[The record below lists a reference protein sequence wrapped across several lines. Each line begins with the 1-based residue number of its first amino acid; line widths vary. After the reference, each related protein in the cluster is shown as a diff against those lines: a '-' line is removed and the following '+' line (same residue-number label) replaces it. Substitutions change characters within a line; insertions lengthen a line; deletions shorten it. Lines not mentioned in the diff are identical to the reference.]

1 MTGENMIHE
10 LMNAKSTDNQVIIVN
25 CREIINKK

>member
-1 MTGENMIHE
+1 MGDNMIHE
-10 LMNAKSTDNQVIIVN
+10 LINTKSTDNQVIIVN